1 MAKSNL
7 GTKGFIL
14 SHTPVTVHQLEAEP
28 MEEYCS
34 LACSQAHIQLP
45 LLYLSGQPSQG
56 WNHPHWNVTSHIKD
70 VYHLSSI
77 NMQTQGSGNM
87 KEFKDM
93 KEYSE
98 TVALGQDVAI
108 MFMSPLQ
115 LGLLTQGTIKI

>member
-1 MAKSNL
+1 
-7 GTKGFIL
+7 
-14 SHTPVTVHQLEAEP
+14 
-28 MEEYCS
+28 
-34 LACSQAHIQLP
+34 
-45 LLYLSGQPSQG
+45 
-56 WNHPHWNVTSHIKD
+56 
-70 VYHLSSI
+70 
-77 NMQTQGSGNM
+77 M